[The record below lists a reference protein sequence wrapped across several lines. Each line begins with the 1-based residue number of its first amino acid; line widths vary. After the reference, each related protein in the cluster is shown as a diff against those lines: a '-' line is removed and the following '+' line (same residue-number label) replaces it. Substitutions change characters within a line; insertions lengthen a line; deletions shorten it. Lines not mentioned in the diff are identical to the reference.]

1 VTPPRKWRAD
11 NPGNAAIRDEV
22 AAAMLPLVPPSGE
35 ILDAGCGNGWWL
47 ARLRDAG
54 VAPKRLHGIEL
65 LEARARHAAAH
76 VPGASVAAGDVRA
89 LPYGDGRFAAVF
101 MLTVLSSMA
110 DPRAGI
116 AEAWRVLAPGGV
128 LVVWEPRVPNP
139 LNRDTRLVG
148 AGLLRDVTGAEPAAR
163 TLTLVPALARRLG
176 PLTLA
181 WYPRLAAVP
190 MLRTHRL
197 TSLSRP

>member
-54 VAPKRLHGIEL
+54 VAPARLHGIEL
-65 LEARARHAAAH
+65 LEARARHAAAL
-76 VPGASVAAGDVRA
+76 VGGASVQAGDVRA
-89 LPYGDGRFAAVF
+89 LPYADERFGAVF

-110 DPRAGI
+110 DPRPAI
-116 AEAWRVLAPGGV
+116 AEAWRVLAPGGA

-139 LNRDTRLVG
+139 FNRETKVVSR
-148 AGLLRDVTGAEPAAR
+148 GLLREVTGAEPAAR
-163 TLTLVPALARRLG
+163 TLTLVPALARHLG
-176 PLTLA
+176 PLTGA

-190 MLRTHRL
+190 VLRTHRL